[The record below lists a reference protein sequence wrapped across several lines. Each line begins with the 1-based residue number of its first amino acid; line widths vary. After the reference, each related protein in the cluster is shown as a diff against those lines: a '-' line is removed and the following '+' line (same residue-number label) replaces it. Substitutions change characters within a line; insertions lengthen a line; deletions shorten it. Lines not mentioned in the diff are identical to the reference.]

1 MNALGTIVGHDAVRF
16 DRLLPGPIERVWS
29 YLTNSEHL
37 SRWFCAGTVAPAV
50 GGEVSF
56 EMGMNGRVTVYD
68 PPHVLEY
75 TWNEPEYSRGAVLD
89 TLVRWELR
97 TEGEQVRLLLVH
109 RRLAGTT
116 LTQFGAGWHA
126 VLDSLGAHLQ
136 GRESPSIE
144 AMFAELEP
152 AYESRFS
159 A

>member
-1 MNALGTIVGHDAVRF
+1 MHSARSSAATQYASSGCF
-16 DRLLPGPIERVWS
+16 
-29 YLTNSEHL
+29 
-37 SRWFCAGTVAPAV
+37 
-50 GGEVSF
+50 
-56 EMGMNGRVTVYD
+56 
-68 PPHVLEY
+68 Y

-89 TLVRWELR
+89 TLVRWELT

-109 RRLAGTT
+109 RHLAGTT

-126 VLDSLGAHLQ
+126 VLDSLDAHLQ
-136 GRESPSIE
+136 GRESRSIE